1 MAEQLLASCD
11 DNMRSDIIDSSLA
24 LYIYIFLIV
33 LLKEEEDD
41 EFNMVL
47 VKRQWVI
54 LDLVTPYGF
63 S

>member
-11 DNMRSDIIDSSLA
+11 DNMRSDIIDSSLS
-24 LYIYIFLIV
+24 LYIFFLIV